1 MGRRS
6 RSPSVLDVTRKPR
19 LPLLTA
25 LGGLVVVSVMARP
38 SALITFGLVALAGSL
53 NCKRQPHRQT
63 MR

>member
-1 MGRRS
+1 MGRRRRQ
-6 RSPSVLDVTRKPR
+6 RSLYDVARKPR

-38 SALITFGLVALAGSL
+38 SALFTFGLVALAGSL
-53 NCKRQPHRQT
+53 NCKRTPHGRT

>member
-6 RSPSVLDVTRKPR
+6 RSPSVLDRKPR